1 MKLTL
6 VLIIGSAAAFA
17 QPISY
22 GLKGGLPL
30 TDFIDTVSGSRTT
43 VSSVTNRYIVGPTFE
58 LRLPFGFGV
67 EVDALYRHFSYN
79 STASLVDVLSTL
91 RTTSN
96 DWEFPL
102 LLKKRFGG
110 VGPVHPFVDAGVS
123 FNKISGLSQSLSTL
137 VFPNPLPPPPK
148 NHPGGRKN
156 PLPKGLKMGGGGVV
170 GFVAVAPNARKP
182 HHQRGKQ
189 QINRIPPGGGPRGLR
204 GKPPPTPKTGGVW
217 WGLRFTL
224 GYASNLSITRPDTS
238 VSRKSR
244 PWNLKV
250 SLV

>member
-1 MKLTL
+1 MKLIL
-6 VLIIGSAAAFA
+6 VLIIGSSAAFA

-96 DWEFPL
+96 NWEFPL

-110 VGPVHPFVDAGVS
+110 VGPVRPFVDAGVS
-123 FNKISGLSQSLSTL
+123 FDKITGLSQTVSNL
-137 VFPNPLPPPPK
+137 VFPNRLTTTSNSNPAELK
-148 NHPGGRKN
+148 NDFTAGFT
-156 PLPKGLKMGGGGVV
+156 MGGGVEIRLLILRITPEIRYTRWGTQQFNGIFPAGGASGVAGSLTSSQNQAEFLV
-170 GFVAVAPNARKP
+170 GF
-182 HHQRGKQ
+182 
-189 QINRIPPGGGPRGLR
+189 
-204 GKPPPTPKTGGVW
+204 T
-217 WGLRFTL
+217 F
-224 GYASNLSITRPDTS
+224 
-238 VSRKSR
+238 
-244 PWNLKV
+244 
-250 SLV
+250 